1 MICFLEGADRW
12 LGGRVGTK
20 EACGGGDG
28 VDRPTMA
35 RVVLTLVL
43 GAAPTPPPHPHRGRG
58 PWPCLSSSCSLPC
71 VVTFVCMQ
79 LSASLSELID
89 LQFGDPY
96 TSYYTHACTPTDDD
110 DVHPSFHVPV
120 VAWNVP
126 AMPHASRPS
135 LLHLQIRENGNACTV
150 DEPRSNVPVTDSQ
163 GHGLQYTPTV
173 YPHLM

>member
-1 MICFLEGADRW
+1 MEL
-12 LGGRVGTK
+12 
-20 EACGGGDG
+20 

-35 RVVLTLVL
+35 RVGDHGHASRSPSL
-43 GAAPTPPPHPHRGRG
+43 PP
-58 PWPCLSSSCSLPC
+58 LACSLPC

-150 DEPRSNVPVTDSQ
+150 DEPRSKVTVT
-163 GHGLQYTPTV
+163 GTWLAV
-173 YPHLM
+173 YSYCVSSPHVKVNMNAFFSFYSLHLKRMQFSRPDESNNSNFD